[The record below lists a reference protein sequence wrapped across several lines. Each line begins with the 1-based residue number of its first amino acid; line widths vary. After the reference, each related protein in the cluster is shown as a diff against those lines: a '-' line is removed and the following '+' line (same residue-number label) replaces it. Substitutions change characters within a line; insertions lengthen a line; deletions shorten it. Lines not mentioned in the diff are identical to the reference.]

1 MSNRIDVEALSG
13 NYEAVAGKN
22 ILEEELLPLLSRFS
36 SDKLFLL
43 VDENVWK
50 HHESRLIEILKT
62 AAKEL
67 HVMQVPSG
75 EQSKSISFWSQAIDF
90 LLNNR
95 VRRNTPVIVAG
106 GGVTGDV
113 GGFAAAAALRG
124 VPLIHLP
131 TTLLAMVDSS
141 IGGKTGIN
149 HAAGKNLIGAFY
161 QPAGVIADTAFLSTL
176 PETEWI
182 NGLSEILKYGAI
194 RDASIFDDASFFLE
208 ENFRQRVSPVQL
220 SQLISKCIRVK
231 ADIVKEDE
239 FESGVRAFLN
249 FGHTFAHAL
258 EKACSYSTISHGE
271 AVYLGM
277 LAAQKLSNLEG
288 GNVHGDFIK
297 KFSGLYHYRVSK
309 EALSLVDLISYMKSD
324 KKRTDKQLRFVLL
337 KEWQHPEL
345 KSVLNHRHIEQS
357 AEAIFEELV

>member
-1 MSNRIDVEALSG
+1 MSNRINVEALSG
-13 NYEAVAGKN
+13 SYEAVCGEH
-22 ILEEELLPLLSRFS
+22 ILEQELQKLLTKFS

-43 VDENVWK
+43 VDENVWT
-50 HHESRLIEILKT
+50 HHKKRLHNILKP
-62 AAKEL
+62 AAGEL
-67 HVMQVPSG
+67 HIMQVPSG
-75 EQSKSISFWSQAIDF
+75 EQSKSIGFWSQAIDF
-90 LLNNR
+90 LLNNGI
-95 VRRNTPVIVAG
+95 RRNTPVIVAG

-149 HAAGKNLIGAFY
+149 HPSGKNLVGAFY
-161 QPAGVIADTAFLSTL
+161 QPAGVIADTSFLVSL
-176 PETEWI
+176 PEREWI

-194 RDASIFDDASFFLE
+194 RDASIFDEASFFLE
-208 ENFRQRVSPVQL
+208 KNFIKLVDPEAL
-220 SQLISKCIRVK
+220 SQLILKCMRVK
-231 ADIVKEDE
+231 ADIVKQDE

-271 AVYLGM
+271 AVFLGM

-309 EALSLVDLISYMKSD
+309 EALSLEDLIRYMKSD
-324 KKRTDKQLRFVLL
+324 KKRTDKELRFVLL
-337 KEWQHPEL
+337 KQWQHPEL